1 MQSHWDQRDLRTG
14 GKPVHGGKTVFLD
27 LVSALQGHGTGKT
40 SRSAIPYGN
49 TDIVSPLEFPAAKE
63 QTCYCKS
70 ATLVVGN

>member
-40 SRSAIPYGN
+40 SRSAIPHGN
-49 TDIVSPLEFPAAKE
+49 TDITSPLEFPAAKTK
-63 QTCYCKS
+63 TCYRKS
-70 ATLVVGN
+70 ATLVVGD

>member
-14 GKPVHGGKTVFLD
+14 SKPVHGGKTVFLD
-27 LVSALQGHGTGKT
+27 LVSALQGHWTGKT

-49 TDIVSPLEFPAAKE
+49 TDIVSPLEFPATKE
-63 QTCYCKS
+63 QTCYCKT